1 MRVSPSTM
9 KTGLHRTA
17 AELFAN
23 RRTMLGVAVVVVASA
38 AFGAALPAS
47 QQDDEA
53 VYWNSVAN
61 GVPVRHLPQDHL
73 FTLLGRE
80 LHGSTGSDIGTVAGV
95 LVNQIGWPRAVVV
108 DFGGFLGVGV
118 RKVAVDWRALRFDKA
133 GGRARLATDIGS
145 DQLARAPQY
154 KPSAK
159 SVAVVSP
166 PNLGHDP

>member
-1 MRVSPSTM
+1 MRVSTSTM
-9 KTGLHRTA
+9 KTGLHRAA

-61 GVPVRHLPQDHL
+61 GVPVRPLPQDHL

-95 LVNQIGWPRAVVV
+95 LVNQKGWPRAVVV
-108 DFGGFLGVGV
+108 DFG
-118 RKVAVDWRALRFDKA
+118 
-133 GGRARLATDIGS
+133 
-145 DQLARAPQY
+145 
-154 KPSAK
+154 
-159 SVAVVSP
+159 
-166 PNLGHDP
+166 